1 MKYLFV
7 VALLALALAAPAED
21 EVHIPIPDYTAYKWY
36 SGKPF
41 PI

>member
-7 VALLALALAAPAED
+7 VVLLVLASAAPAED

-36 SGKPF
+36 SGKSF
-41 PI
+41 TI